1 MPLPN
6 VSPRQLEYLVAIAET
21 GGITAAADRCHVSQ
35 SAVSLAIGELERALE
50 VRLVLRGSRRGTSL
64 TPAGQQVVTDA
75 RKVLGA
81 LSELGAGARSLGQ
94 DLDGQLT
101 VGCYAPIAP
110 FHLPAAI
117 AGFRSQQ
124 PQVHIQ
130 FTEGTL
136 PEVQRDLL
144 DGRCELAFLYQ
155 QNLQPGIEYAVLHDR
170 PPSVLLP
177 PDHRLRRRRAIRLAE
192 LAKEPFVLLDV
203 APSEHYFR
211 AVFEAAGLE
220 MKPAYRA
227 GSMELARALV
237 ARGIGYSLAVQ
248 RPQLELSYEGL
259 PLLIRPLKDVVPTTP
274 VVLGWAA
281 GGRLTRRGEAFRSFC
296 LQSDF
301 WKSKALATM

>member
-1 MPLPN
+1 MALPN

-50 VRLVLRGSRRGTSL
+50 VRLVLRGSRRGTRL

-75 RKVLGA
+75 RKVLAA

-94 DLDGQLT
+94 DLEGQLT
-101 VGCYAPIAP
+101 IGCYAPIAP

-117 AGFRSQQ
+117 AGFRSEQ
-124 PQVHIQ
+124 PQVEIQ

-177 PDHRLRRRRAIRLAE
+177 TGSSVAAPARSQVGRASRRTLCAAGRRAERALLPSGVRGGRAGDEACLPGRQYGARPRTRCPRHRLLARRA
-192 LAKEPFVLLDV
+192 
-203 APSEHYFR
+203 AP
-211 AVFEAAGLE
+211 A
-220 MKPAYRA
+220 
-227 GSMELARALV
+227 
-237 ARGIGYSLAVQ
+237 ARGQLRRSAVGSSA
-248 RPQLELSYEGL
+248 R
-259 PLLIRPLKDVVPTTP
+259 
-274 VVLGWAA
+274 
-281 GGRLTRRGEAFRSFC
+281 
-296 LQSDF
+296 
-301 WKSKALATM
+301 

>member
-1 MPLPN
+1 MALPA

-21 GGITAAADRCHVSQ
+21 GGITAAAARCHVSQ
-35 SAVSLAIGELERALE
+35 SAVSLAVAELERALQ
-50 VRLVLRGSRRGTSL
+50 VRLVLRGSRRGTRL
-64 TPAGQQVVTDA
+64 TPAGAQVVTDA

-81 LSELGAGARSLGQ
+81 LSELAAGARSLGQ
-94 DLDGQLT
+94 DLDGGLT

-117 AGFRSQQ
+117 AGFRQAQ
-124 PQVHIQ
+124 PQVEIQ

-144 DGRCELAFLYQ
+144 DGRCELAFLYL

-170 PPSVLLP
+170 PPAVLLP
-177 PDHRLRRRRAIRLAE
+177 PDHRLARRRSVALAE
-192 LAKEPFVLLDV
+192 LASEPLVLLDV

-220 MKPAYRA
+220 MRPAYRA
-227 GSMELARALV
+227 GSVELARALV

-248 RPQLELSYEGL
+248 RPRVDLSYEGL
-259 PLLIRPLKDVVPTTP
+259 PLVTRPLKDVVPTTP

-281 GGRLTRRGEAFRSFC
+281 GGRLTRRGEAFLKFC
-296 LQSDF
+296 RKTF
-301 WKSKALATM
+301 